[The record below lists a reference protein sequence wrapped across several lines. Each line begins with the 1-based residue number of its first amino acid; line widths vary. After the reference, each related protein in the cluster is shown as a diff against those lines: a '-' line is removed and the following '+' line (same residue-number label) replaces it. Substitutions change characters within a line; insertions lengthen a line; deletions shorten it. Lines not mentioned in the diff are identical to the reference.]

1 VHSQPLPAP
10 LYKKLLNLTLKQKM
24 IKVFLVL
31 LIVVFATAATKNE
44 SSSLNRR
51 LLSKSSRRNLGEC
64 QDNLRYKD
72 SFGDSCEEYEGNKHW
87 CGNYDTTNFKSD
99 VHCCV
104 CGGGKR
110 KNGGSPSGYN
120 CEAKKCVNGQ
130 NIVMHKN
137 KSRQECAELC
147 DVYGSGCKGFEYGVH
162 YGGAGR
168 YEPRDCQLQSSS
180 NSAGCDGEHH
190 NLDLCTK
197 Q

>member
-110 KNGGSPSGYN
+110 KKVSWNIQENKYCQGWPNEKDDSRKHSSQAACYTA
-120 CEAKKCVNGQ
+120 CEKESTCIGCNFLCGNTERYWWQVGEDIGCVVVN
-130 NIVMHKN
+130 
-137 KSRQECAELC
+137 
-147 DVYGSGCKGFEYGVH
+147 SGCGSEIHFKE
-162 YGGAGR
+162 
-168 YEPRDCQLQSSS
+168 
-180 NSAGCDGEHH
+180 
-190 NLDLCTK
+190 
-197 Q
+197 